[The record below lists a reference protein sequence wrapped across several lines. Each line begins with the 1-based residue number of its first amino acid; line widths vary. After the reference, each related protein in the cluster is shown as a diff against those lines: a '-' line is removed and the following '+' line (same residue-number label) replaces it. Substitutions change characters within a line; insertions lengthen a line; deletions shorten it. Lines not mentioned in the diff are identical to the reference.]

1 MVRGGN
7 CSNCG
12 SEASFI
18 CLCGEVPLCAGMCL
32 ASHIIDNPGSVHST
46 IPISMSDVLSSGL
59 TEEDIIRRNAIAS
72 TISHKVRE
80 QSLALDTFAEETSA
94 KIRSRGEELINYVN
108 KIREEKSEALRTAC
122 DGAQAE
128 LQKLLSDLEGATP
141 EGEANRGHI
150 MMDNILA
157 RNLRI
162 NDIKLAEYS
171 YTEVDVKDTLAN
183 FVTAT
188 AVFPS
193 DELHELRLDE
203 DAKRREEEE
212 KKRVELEQRLKSEKK
227 LQRFSGIYGSWN
239 VSSAKIESITFKCD
253 QEIYLTGVGLGN
265 AYNPGSTTAVEALSV
280 HVGNSTGGE
289 TLYSLKT
296 VFESTYS
303 GDAENQFFKLQFDE
317 PVKIEANK
325 EYTIRLKYRRGPNVW
340 SAGQTITNSVEGYN
354 FTFTKSVMGTG
365 DQDNNGNA
373 VTAGPTRDLYFS

>member
-1 MVRGGN
+1 MARGGN

-12 SEASFI
+12 NEAAFI
-18 CLCGEVPLCAGMCL
+18 CLCAEVLLCAGMCL
-32 ASHIIDNPGSVHST
+32 ANHIIENPGTVHST
-46 IPISMSDVLSSGL
+46 IPVSMSDVLTSGL

-80 QSLALDTFAEETSA
+80 QSSQLDTFAEETSA
-94 KIRSRGEELINYVN
+94 KIRTRGEELINYVN
-108 KIREEKSEALRTAC
+108 KLREEKAEALRTAC
-122 DGAQAE
+122 EAAQAE
-128 LQKLLSDLEGATP
+128 LQKLLSDLEGHTP
-141 EGEANRGHI
+141 EGEVNRGHI
-150 MMDNILA
+150 MMDNVLA

-188 AVFPS
+188 AAFPS

-203 DAKRREEEE
+203 EAKQREEEE
-212 KKRVELEQRLKSEKK
+212 KRKAELLERLKTEKK

-239 VSSAKIESITFKCD
+239 VSSAKIEATTFKCD
-253 QEIYLTGVGLGN
+253 KEIYLTGVGLGN
-265 AYNPGSTTAVEALSV
+265 AYNPGSTTAVEGLTV
-280 HVGNSTGGE
+280 HAGNSTGGE

-296 VFESTYS
+296 TFESTYS
-303 GDAENQFFKLQFDE
+303 GDTENQFFKLQFDE
-317 PVKIEANK
+317 PVKIEAAK

-340 SAGQTITNSVEGYN
+340 AAGQTITNSVDGYN
-354 FTFTKSVMGTG
+354 FTFSKSTMGSG
-365 DQDNNGNA
+365 DQDNNGNS